1 MDKKHFMY
9 LFLGALMT
17 VCLISCSDDDTP
29 ALPIDPDIPVKD
41 ISFDFSDLVED
52 EEPIPEDIYDPF
64 YKDYIENVGEPKYTV
79 YVKYEGNTATISG
92 DYLSCLSAQPEV
104 NGAHVVLKSSN
115 KVKYVLEGSSD
126 NGSFKIYSDSRFVL
140 TLNGVSLKNPT
151 GAAINSQKGLTNN
164 KDKQMYLH
172 LADGTENTL
181 SDGAKYVSTSDTEQE
196 KGTIFNEGEIIFSGK
211 GKLNINSQGKNGV
224 ASDDH
229 IRFRPGSKIFIQ
241 ASNGHGVKGKDGIF
255 VSGGVLNISVSKDG
269 AKGLNSDANIEVKG
283 GRTTIVTS
291 GKSAISNE
299 NGIVDTTSC
308 AGIKCDG
315 FFAMQK
321 GIVNIKST
329 GEGGKGLNIK
339 QDIELKGG
347 EINIVALGS
356 KGLSSPKGIKGDQ
369 NCSVSKTNVYAYSAN
384 SKPLDIF
391 GTLNIDSSHTEK
403 VEKGRFFILKY

>member
-52 EEPIPEDIYDPF
+52 EETIPEDIYDPF

-164 KDKQMYLH
+164 KTH
-172 LADGTENTL
+172 
-181 SDGAKYVSTSDTEQE
+181 
-196 KGTIFNEGEIIFSGK
+196 
-211 GKLNINSQGKNGV
+211 
-224 ASDDH
+224 
-229 IRFRPGSKIFIQ
+229 
-241 ASNGHGVKGKDGIF
+241 
-255 VSGGVLNISVSKDG
+255 
-269 AKGLNSDANIEVKG
+269 
-283 GRTTIVTS
+283 
-291 GKSAISNE
+291 
-299 NGIVDTTSC
+299 
-308 AGIKCDG
+308 
-315 FFAMQK
+315 
-321 GIVNIKST
+321 
-329 GEGGKGLNIK
+329 
-339 QDIELKGG
+339 
-347 EINIVALGS
+347 
-356 KGLSSPKGIKGDQ
+356 
-369 NCSVSKTNVYAYSAN
+369 
-384 SKPLDIF
+384 
-391 GTLNIDSSHTEK
+391 
-403 VEKGRFFILKY
+403 